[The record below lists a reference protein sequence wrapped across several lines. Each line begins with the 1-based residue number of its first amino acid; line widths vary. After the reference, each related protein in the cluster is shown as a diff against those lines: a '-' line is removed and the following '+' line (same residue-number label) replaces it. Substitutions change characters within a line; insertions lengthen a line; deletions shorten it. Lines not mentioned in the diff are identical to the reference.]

1 MLAINARRGFVTEP
15 DSPAQRP
22 SLIRQFGLF
31 IGWLSGATVG
41 LAALLSGFG
50 YVAVGAN
57 ARFLGLDPV
66 LVSYSSVDYLQRGAE
81 AWIYIALSAAATFIT
96 LSLILIVPPVLS
108 WIARWAGRVLPRRES
123 GAASFVRRHADLW
136 RLALYCVLLAY
147 IYFVFY
153 DRNVEQFQTVLR
165 VSDVLYKVNPTEED
179 GAQEKDGAQ
188 KDGAQKRIVCGQN
201 DDNVV
206 AFNKAVIVGGIAIA
220 LLLLATRATARMT
233 SFRWL
238 LAPFAVV
245 VVLFLYMLGS
255 LYGALLMER
264 RFSPVELDTGT
275 GPEDGLYLIDETSD
289 RFVLWR
295 PADLTIIAV
304 AEGDVKRLAL
314 HRRLD
319 LRKIHPGLVSACQ

>member
-1 MLAINARRGFVTEP
+1 VTESDP
-15 DSPAQRP
+15 PTQRP

-31 IGWLSGATVG
+31 VGWLSGATVG

-57 ARFLGLDPV
+57 AKFLGLDPV
-66 LVSYSSVDYLQRGAE
+66 LLSYSSVDYLQRGAE

-96 LSLILIVPPVLS
+96 LSLIFIVPPVLS
-108 WIARWAGRVLPRRES
+108 WIARWIGRVLPRRES
-123 GAASFVRRHADLW
+123 RLASFIRRHGDLW
-136 RLALYCVLLAY
+136 RLALYGALLAY

-153 DRNVEQFQTVLR
+153 DRNLEQFQTVLG
-165 VSDVLYKVNPTEED
+165 VSDVLYDASPVTQDAVRRK
-179 GAQEKDGAQ
+179 
-188 KDGAQKRIVCGQN
+188 IVCGQN

-220 LLLLATRATARMT
+220 LLLLATRATQRMT

-245 VVLFLYMLGS
+245 VVLFLYLLAS

-264 RFSPVELDTGT
+264 TFSPVELDAGA
-275 GPEDGLYLIDETSD
+275 GPESGLYLIDETSN

-295 PADLTIIAV
+295 PADRTIIAV
-304 AEGDVKRLAL
+304 PQADVQRLVL
-314 HRRLD
+314 HSRQG
-319 LRKIHPGLVSACQ
+319 LRAIHPGLASACQ

>member
-1 MLAINARRGFVTEP
+1 VTEP
-15 DSPAQRP
+15 DPPTQRP

-81 AWIYIALSAAATFIT
+81 AWIYIALSAAATFVT
-96 LSLILIVPPVLS
+96 LSLIFIVPPILS
-108 WIARWAGRVLPRRES
+108 WIARWAGRVLPRGES
-123 GAASFVRRHADLW
+123 RLASFIRRHGDLW

-165 VSDVLYKVNPTEED
+165 VSDVLYDASPVKE
-179 GAQEKDGAQ
+179 AGAQ
-188 KDGAQKRIVCGQN
+188 KKIVCGQN

-220 LLLLATRATARMT
+220 LLLLATRATQRMT

-264 RFSPVELDTGT
+264 RFSPVELDDGA
-275 GPEDGLYLIDETSD
+275 GPQGGLYLIDETSD

-304 AEGDVKRLAL
+304 PQADVRRLAL
-314 HRRLD
+314 HSRRD
-319 LRKIHPGLVSACQ
+319 LRDIHPGLAAACQ

>member
-1 MLAINARRGFVTEP
+1 M
-15 DSPAQRP
+15 
-22 SLIRQFGLF
+22 
-31 IGWLSGATVG
+31 
-41 LAALLSGFG
+41 
-50 YVAVGAN
+50 
-57 ARFLGLDPV
+57 

-81 AWIYIALSAAATFIT
+81 AWIYIALSAAATFVT
-96 LSLILIVPPVLS
+96 LSLIFIVPPILS

-123 GAASFVRRHADLW
+123 GVASFNRRHGDLW

-153 DRNVEQFQTVLR
+153 DRNIEQFQTVLR
-165 VSDVLYKVNPTEED
+165 VSDVLYDASPVKH
-179 GAQEKDGAQ
+179 DGAQ
-188 KDGAQKRIVCGQN
+188 KKIVCGQN

-264 RFSPVELDTGT
+264 RFSPVELEAGT
-275 GPEDGLYLIDETSD
+275 GPEGGLYLIDETSD

-304 AEGDVKRLAL
+304 PQADVRRLAL
-314 HRRLD
+314 HSRRD
-319 LRKIHPGLVSACQ
+319 LRDIHPGLAAACQ

>member
-1 MLAINARRGFVTEP
+1 VTESDP
-15 DSPAQRP
+15 PTQRP

-57 ARFLGLDPV
+57 ARFLGLDPA
-66 LVSYSSVDYLQRGAE
+66 LISYGSADYLQRGAE
-81 AWIYIALSAAATFIT
+81 AWIYIALSAAATFVT
-96 LSLILIVPPVLS
+96 LSLIFILPPILV
-108 WIARWAGRVLPRRES
+108 WIAQWVGRALPRRDKS
-123 GAASFVRRHADLW
+123 GFGQFVRRHADLW
-136 RLALYCVLLAY
+136 RMALYCALLAY

-153 DRNVEQFQTVLR
+153 DRNVAQFQTALG
-165 VSDVLYKVNPTEED
+165 VSDVLYDASPVK
-179 GAQEKDGAQ
+179 QDGAQ
-188 KDGAQKRIVCGQN
+188 KKVVCGQN

-245 VVLFLYMLGS
+245 VILFLYLLGS

-264 RFSPVELDTGT
+264 KFSPVELDDGT
-275 GPEDGLYLIDETSD
+275 GPQSGLYLIAESND

-295 PADLTIIAV
+295 PADLTIIAIP
-304 AEGDVKRLAL
+304 EGDVKRLAL
-314 HRRLD
+314 HSRRD
-319 LRKIHPGLVSACQ
+319 LRDIHPGLASACQ

>member
-1 MLAINARRGFVTEP
+1 MTEP
-15 DSPAQRP
+15 DSPTQRP

-96 LSLILIVPPVLS
+96 LSLILIVPPILS

-123 GAASFVRRHADLW
+123 GFGSFARRHGDLW
-136 RLALYCVLLAY
+136 RLALYCALLAY

-153 DRNVEQFQTVLR
+153 DRNIEQFQTVLG
-165 VSDVLYKVNPTEED
+165 VSDVLYDASPVK
-179 GAQEKDGAQ
+179 QDGAQ
-188 KDGAQKRIVCGQN
+188 KKIVCGQN

-264 RFSPVELDTGT
+264 RFSPIELDTGA
-275 GPEDGLYLIDETSD
+275 GPEGDLYLIDETSD

-304 AEGDVKRLAL
+304 PEGDVKRLAL
-314 HRRLD
+314 HSRRD
-319 LRKIHPGLVSACQ
+319 LRDIHPGLASACQ